1 MSYSLSL
8 VNSIADV
15 GKSEM
20 ALLDKQ
26 PIQLSYNYL
35 LAFEKGSPTNQT
47 YKYVFVKEKAVVVGM
62 FYYQIIDLASKELEH
77 IINLEPYSK
86 LLSCFSGLINNLLFR
101 VKKNKKHVLLINGN
115 LTISGEHGIA
125 FLNDKKNIVMQHLSS
140 ALDLVKNDIEL
151 HDKIIASIIK
161 DFPSV
166 DIAQIDSVVPPNRYS
181 KMMMDPI
188 MKINILSHWNSMDD
202 YTEDLSAKYR
212 LRYNNTR
219 KKLDGLH
226 IKKLSYEDI
235 EKEKDQIN
243 TLYVN
248 VQQKSPVRIVKTDV
262 NYLLSLSQYLGDNFV
277 FKAIYKKEIMISF
290 FCGFYDKNH
299 FEAHH
304 IGINYQFNK
313 QHALYH
319 NILFEFID
327 LGISLKRR
335 EISFGRTAME
345 MKTTVGAI
353 PVDYHAFIR
362 LHNRVLNSI
371 IRPFIPGKA
380 EVNWTPRS
388 PFKNES

>member
-8 VNSIADV
+8 VNSITDV
-15 GKSEM
+15 GKSEI

-26 PIQLSYNYL
+26 PIQLSFDYL

-47 YKYVFVKEKAVVVGM
+47 YKYVFVKEKSVVIGM
-62 FYYQIIDLASKELEH
+62 FYFQIVDLASKELEH

-86 LLSCFSGLINNLLFR
+86 LLSCFSGLINNMLFG

-115 LTISGEHGIA
+115 LTISGEYGIA
-125 FLNDKKNIVMQHLSS
+125 FLKDKKNVVMQQLYA
-140 ALDLVKNDIEL
+140 ALDLVKNEIEL
-151 HDKIIASIIK
+151 QDKIIASIIK

-166 DIAQIDSVVPPNRYS
+166 EIAEIDRAVPSNRYS

-188 MKINILSHWNSMDD
+188 MKISIRSDWNSMED
-202 YTEDLSAKYR
+202 YLEDLSAKYR

-219 KKLDGLH
+219 KKLDGLQ
-226 IKKLSYEDI
+226 IRTLSYAEI
-235 EKEKDQIN
+235 EREKDKIN
-243 TLYVN
+243 SLYAN
-248 VQQKSPVRIVKTDV
+248 VQQKSPIRIVKTDV
-262 NYLLSLSQYLGDNFV
+262 NYLLSLSKHLGDNFV
-277 FKAIYKKEIMISF
+277 FKAIYKKEVMISF
-290 FCGFYDKNH
+290 LCGFYDKNH

-327 LGISLKRR
+327 LGISLKRK

-380 EVNWTPRS
+380 ETNWTPRS
-388 PFKNES
+388 PFKN